1 MSNSPELKPRVVP
14 LKIASAEKQCRHVFV
29 RDLVVDA
36 QIGIHDHEKND
47 PQRVRINL
55 DLSVIDD
62 YFHDADNVDDVV
74 CYEEVVN
81 ETKAIISQGHI
92 FLVETLAGQIAERV
106 LRMPKTISVR
116 VRIEKLDVLKDVGS
130 VGIEIERTR

>member
-92 FLVETLAGQIAERV
+92 FLVETLAEQTTHAWGG
-106 LRMPKTISVR
+106 T
-116 VRIEKLDVLKDVGS
+116 
-130 VGIEIERTR
+130 